1 MSNRIYESQSGLNI
15 GETQHS
21 GVPTVLKHETVIING
36 QTIAAFGSNFTID
49 IREKACILHDLT
61 LALQTSAITGL
72 TGTVANY
79 PNFVPAVQFIDRID
93 ILQNGNTWTRY
104 GDEQFLINN
113 LFKPDEQRLLYNTS
127 IGNYSSNTQRAV
139 LASTSNYFYIPLD
152 TFFNASH
159 MPLLHPHSDIQL
171 RIFIRPLASLVNQS
185 TLTGTAIATFLSSS
199 VLARVT
205 RLKGLEVKLM
215 QEIQARPHDYRF
227 LDLKYQVYTAYAGTT
242 AQTFTLNA
250 ITGKVAFL
258 IFTIRTSAPTGSA
271 LYTYLPVTSFSIL
284 DSTGTNIVGGQDV
297 YSQMALTVL
306 NKEWVESSFTTET
319 AYGITNNNA
328 YVYMFSF
335 SADTLHTL
343 KTASRNG
350 EYIFNGN
357 EQLKI
362 SCPSLAATSIVECY
376 AYTHSVVKLSHH
388 KISKHEE

>member
-1 MSNRIYESQSGLNI
+1 MSRIYETHSGLNI
-15 GETQHS
+15 SESQHS
-21 GVPTVLKHETVIING
+21 TVPTHLKHETVIING

-61 LALQTSAITGL
+61 LSFQVSAISGL

-79 PNFVPAVQFIDRID
+79 PNFVPSVQWIDRID
-93 ILQNGNTWTRY
+93 ILQNGNTFTRY
-104 GDEQFLINN
+104 GDEQLLINN
-113 LFKPDEQRLLYNTS
+113 LFKSDEQRLLYNTS
-127 IGNYSSNTQRAV
+127 IGNYSSSAQRAT
-139 LASTSNYFYIPLD
+139 LASTSSYYFIPLS
-152 TFFNASH
+152 TFINQAH
-159 MPLLHPHSDIQL
+159 IPLLHPHSDIQL
-171 RIFIRPLASLVNQS
+171 RIFMRPLASLVNQS
-185 TLTGTAIATFLSSS
+185 TLTGTPIATFLSSS

-215 QEIQARPHDYRF
+215 QEIQARPHHYRF
-227 LDLKYQVYTAYAGTT
+227 LDLKYQVYTAYSGTT

-306 NKEWVESSFTTET
+306 NKEWVDSSFTTET
-319 AYGITNNNA
+319 AYGINNNNA

-335 SADTLHTL
+335 SADTQHTHN
-343 KTASRNG
+343 TSSRNG

-362 SCPSLAATSIVECY
+362 SCPALAATSIVECY
-376 AYTHSVVKLSHH
+376 AYTHSVIKLSSH
-388 KISKHEE
+388 KIDKSEE